1 MSKSSEIGK
10 VIACSFGAAVVASM
24 SVLFV
29 GACVFGFRFAEWTE
43 WEGRWVGIVGTVA
56 GVAGAVVGL
65 KLVWHAR
72 HPGID

>member
-1 MSKSSEIGK
+1 
-10 VIACSFGAAVVASM
+10 M

>member
-1 MSKSSEIGK
+1 VSKSSEIGK

-29 GACVFGFRFAEWTE
+29 GACVFGFRFAEWAE
-43 WEGRWVGIVGTVA
+43 WEGRLVGLAGTVA

-65 KLVWHAR
+65 KIALRAQ
-72 HPGID
+72 

>member
-10 VIACSFGAAVVASM
+10 VIACSFGAAVVASV
-24 SVLFV
+24 SVVFV

-43 WEGRWVGIVGTVA
+43 WEGRWVGFVGTVA

-65 KLVWHAR
+65 KFALHAR
-72 HPGID
+72 HPGIN